1 LATLHWAV
9 LIVSV
14 VVSVSVPCDTCTG
27 VHRWCSVACH
37 ERTDVRNGSSGV
49 GRDQTPVRL
58 DTERV
63 FVLSLMFEQVFVTRL
78 RGFLSQGPG
87 RIIAM
92 TAVAFAQ
99 QQFSFPSETHP
110 RPQPVVSLVR
120 SIPSDAHRDQ
130 PTPKPARSTRPQ
142 TSVTVLPVPA
152 RQATGQRAQVGS
164 LARLH
169 AGVGVRPI
177 TRRSIDVGV
186 AGAPLAARPVWLV
199 RLALVA
205 LVSVLAVAG
214 LLLSAGTSGQ
224 GPVSGPAATVA
235 VPAATDGSAAVHV
248 VQPGDTLWSIAAAVA
263 PGSDP
268 RPIVDELA
276 RRSGGAGLQPG
287 QRIAIEGLGR

>member
-1 LATLHWAV
+1 
-9 LIVSV
+9 
-14 VVSVSVPCDTCTG
+14 

-37 ERTDVRNGSSGV
+37 GRTDVRNGSSDI

-63 FVLSLMFEQVFVTRL
+63 FVLSLVFEQVFATRL

-99 QQFSFPSETHP
+99 QQFSFPSETHQ

-120 SIPSDAHRDQ
+120 SIPTDAHRDQ
-130 PTPKPARSTRPQ
+130 PTAQPARSARPQ

-152 RQATGQRAQVGS
+152 RQAARQRAQVGS
-164 LARLH
+164 VASLH
-169 AGVGVRPI
+169 AGMGVRPI
-177 TRRSIDVGV
+177 ARRPVDVSFDLGV
-186 AGAPLAARPVWLV
+186 VGASLATRPVWLV

-214 LLLSAGTSGQ
+214 LLLSTGTSGQ
-224 GPVSGPAATVA
+224 GSVSGPAAPVA
-235 VPAATDGSAAVHV
+235 VPAATDAPAAVHV